1 MALQL
6 GNYVS
11 SVPALPTVANEVGA
25 GLLVASRAEA
35 VVAGTPRKWEDLYD
49 AIDEEQARKRHRKLY
64 PANVT
69 KDEVVQSTFRKQTL
83 EQEIAPAAGFVAAV
97 APPWAV
103 SMQNHLN
110 NMQNQLNNMQNQ
122 QNQLNNMQNQLN
134 NIQIQL
140 ATLLASSQNR
150 VARKKN
156 AFVLGN
162 DDASGNAALMP
173 LQKAVTGCGRD
184 RALAVR
190 TATTGLPPALLEV
203 PPVGAVPQTL
213 ADQGCFPGNVGELER
228 LTHSQVLALIQ
239 YYNNDF
245 LIVQGDD
252 IVSRR
257 MKFKDFLK

>member
-110 NMQNQLNNMQNQ
+110 NT
-122 QNQLNNMQNQLN
+122 QNQLN

>member
-103 SMQNHLN
+103 SMQNH
-110 NMQNQLNNMQNQ
+110 
-122 QNQLNNMQNQLN
+122 LNNMQNQLN